1 MAILKTTTINGT
13 LNNIN
18 ITPPSGSAGT
28 LTIGAGKTLTV
39 TQNATIAHSTH
50 ASGSDNQTITAG
62 KGMDFTASS
71 GNVTI
76 TMGTPGDLTAST
88 ISAATAGTHTHAILT
103 AAASSLSY
111 SSGNT
116 LGDSTALA
124 RADHTHKITG
134 VAPYDHQ
141 HNYLPN
147 DLGVTI
153 TEGGIISASSATFS
167 GQVNA
172 SSFNAISKREMKE
185 NIETYKGNAV
195 EALNKIEIVEFN
207 FKNDEK
213 KEKKI
218 GFIADDTD
226 SLFSGLE
233 KDHVDIYNVIGALI
247 KSVQELDARVKYLEE
262 KYGI

>member
-76 TMGTPGDLTAST
+76 TMGTPGDLTADT
-88 ISAATAGTHTHAILT
+88 ISTATTKTHTHSIST
-103 AAASSLSY
+103 AAASGLSA
-111 SSGNT
+111 
-116 LGDSTALA
+116 STENGAGTSTSLA

-134 VAPYDHQ
+134 FEPSHG
-141 HNYLPN
+141 HPYLPN
-147 DLGVTI
+147 NLGVTI
-153 TEGGIISASSATFS
+153 TAGGNIAASSATFS

>member
-18 ITPPSGSAGT
+18 ITTPSGSAGT

-71 GNVTI
+71 SNVII
-76 TMGTPGDLTAST
+76 TMGAPGDLTADTKST
-88 ISAATAGTHTHAILT
+88 ATTKTHTHSIST
-103 AAASSLSY
+103 AAASGLSA
-111 SSGNT
+111 
-116 LGDSTALA
+116 STENGAGTSTSLA

-134 VAPYDHQ
+134 FEPSHG
-141 HNYLPN
+141 HPYLPN
-147 DLGVTI
+147 NLGVTI
-153 TEGGIISASSATFS
+153 TAGGIISASSATFS

-185 NIETYKGNAV
+185 NIETYGESAV
-195 EALNKIEIVEFN
+195 EALNKIEIVAFN